1 MAVTAPTITP
11 LPPAPLPTDAE
22 AVFDAKAGASLTAQA
37 SMVVELNASFGWV
50 ATQVNAAE
58 GYKNAAAT
66 SASAAAGSAS
76 AANTSKNAAAQS
88 AIDATNNGAAQVA
101 LAAAQAALATTN
113 GAAQVALAATQAN
126 LATTNGAAQV
136 ALAAAQVTLAA
147 GLKTDTAGIRDQA
160 QIIADAARAAV
171 GIPSYALKPGYVFEV
186 NEAATGIR
194 WGARHKIGEAILTAR
209 DMDASYLPLAG
220 GTYLQSAYPLLFD
233 EVGLVGAVSG
243 DVWSQVMAPGTIGPF
258 KSVKRGKDGVL
269 IALLS
274 SNATSSYYRSTD
286 NGATW
291 TMLSYAAGAQ
301 GGNSTSN
308 AGAVA
313 TDGKGVWMIHANSS
327 GSGDS
332 IARSTDNGLTWVS
345 VRVNSST
352 DNAYPKSCDCDGNG
366 TWVAAGGVSSL
377 NTLRSVDNGV
387 TWTKVQSNIGSKD
400 GNSVSC
406 DRLGTWVIGTLGAIW
421 RSTDNGLTW
430 VQSAGT
436 GVSQIWNIANNGKG
450 VWILVSNTSSGS
462 SVLRSADNGL
472 TWSQMALGLGAEATK
487 VVATDYAGNWF
498 VGTSTGRIA
507 RSVDEGQSWTLVA
520 AATTGFL
527 ANDTFS
533 AAIMIN
539 SDLLVIA
546 YQAAAGNYTKVRRSN
561 GTYPYDS
568 ATMFKLPDLR
578 APQGLN
584 YLIKAKE
591 AA

>member
-37 SMVVELNASFGWV
+37 SVVVELNASFGWV

-66 SASAAAGSAS
+66 SAGAAAGSAS

-113 GAAQVALAATQAN
+113 GAAQVALAATQAT

-186 NEAATGIR
+186 NDDATGIR
-194 WGARHKIGEAILTAR
+194 WGTRHKIGEAILTAR

-220 GTYLQSAYPLLFD
+220 GTYLQSAYPLLFA

-243 DVWSQVMAPGTIGPF
+243 DVWSQVMAPGAIGAF

-269 IALLS
+269 IAQPYSL
-274 SNATSSYYRSTD
+274 ATSTYYRSTD

-291 TMLSYAAGAQ
+291 TPLSFSSAI
-301 GGNSTSN
+301 GNSTSS
-308 AGAVA
+308 VRCIS
-313 TDGKGVWMIHANSS
+313 TDEKGVWVMATYSTTATPSENIC
-327 GSGDS
+327 
-332 IARSTDNGLTWVS
+332 RSVDNGLTWTS
-345 VRVNSST
+345 VRNAAVT
-352 DNAYPKSCDCDGNG
+352 DNVYPNACETDTNG
-366 TWVAAGGVSSL
+366 TWILSGGVSSVV
-377 NTLRSVDNGV
+377 TLRSVDNGL
-387 TWTKVQSNIGSKD
+387 TWSRVQSSVGTQSA
-400 GNSVSC
+400 NSVSC
-406 DRLGTWVIGTLGAIW
+406 DRLGVWFIGTNGGGY
-421 RSTDNGLTW
+421 RSADNGQTW
-430 VQSAGT
+430 APIGGFGFNTVYG
-436 GVSQIWNIANNGKG
+436 IANNGKG
-450 VWILVSNTSSGS
+450 VWL
-462 SVLRSADNGL
+462 
-472 TWSQMALGLGAEATK
+472 
-487 VVATDYAGNWF
+487 
-498 VGTSTGRIA
+498 A
-507 RSVDEGQSWTLVA
+507 RSTNEGQTFTLLPTT
-520 AATTGFL
+520 TTGFL
-527 ANDTFS
+527 ATDTITATF
-533 AAIMIN
+533 MIN
-539 SDLLVIA
+539 SDVLAIG
-546 YQAAAGNYTKVRRSN
+546 YQSAAGNYSKVRRSN